1 MDLRHPEQ
9 LLYAARDGDRAAT
22 GRLLSLVERGGQPAR
37 QLSRLTMRS
46 AVADVAIIGVTGA
59 PGVGKSTLVARLI
72 ARARSEAQ
80 RVAVLAVDASS
91 PRSGGAF
98 LGDRIRMQNR
108 GADPGV
114 FIRSMANRGN
124 LDGLTVTAHLAIR
137 VLMSVGVEAILI
149 ETVGVGQGDPQ
160 IRRAVDTTV
169 VVLSPG
175 WGDAVQFDKAGLLE
189 AADVLVVNKA
199 DGPGATKT
207 SRDLTTMLEVGAS
220 TSTKTGAWRPPI
232 VMTCATE
239 GQGIKELWDE
249 LAAHRTHLDHNGL
262 LAARRDDQLLD
273 ELDHVL
279 VDRLITRVASAM
291 GSKAWAKACSEVV
304 SRRLDPY
311 TAADRLLQDQ
321 AWGCR

>member
-1 MDLRHPEQ
+1 VDLRHPEQ

-199 DGPGATKT
+199 
-207 SRDLTTMLEVGAS
+207 TMLEVGAS